1 MPLVLVFGG
10 FTSFETLAKLRRVY
24 RHHLSSVQNLL
35 SDISFYWL
43 VHDGILTMVYYHPYQ
58 IDPHFTPCINNT
70 QQAGSTAHCLI
81 WHWHHP
87 MVSPKFAGSAP
98 LRFATFPRSLAIA
111 LARTLFPPNFFPG
124 CHHWNL
130 WQFWWFW
137 RVEFSVPKKTSKF
150 QNHAKVYTT
159 LQFLRPPS
167 KTIINNSRS
176 KKSSKHC
183 MFSESVLPGK
193 GILRSTLGRTQ

>member
-58 IDPHFTPCINNT
+58 NDPHFTPCINNT

-87 MVSPKFAGSAP
+87 MVRKS
-98 LRFATFPRSLAIA
+98 SLTH
-111 LARTLFPPNFFPG
+111 LCVLQLFQGLSQLLLQGPSFLQKTPG
-124 CHHWNL
+124 WHRWNL
-130 WQFWWFW
+130 WQ
-137 RVEFSVPKKTSKF
+137 
-150 QNHAKVYTT
+150 KVILKSFFLCQKRHPNFKIMQKYT
-159 LQFLRPPS
+159 QHC
-167 KTIINNSRS
+167 
-176 KKSSKHC
+176 SSYVHHQKQ
-183 MFSESVLPGK
+183 S
-193 GILRSTLGRTQ
+193 

>member
-58 IDPHFTPCINNT
+58 NDPHFTPCINNT

-87 MVSPKFAGSAP
+87 MVRKSSPGP
-98 LRFATFPRSLAIA
+98 HLCVLQ
-111 LARTLFPPNFFPG
+111 LFQGLSQLLLQGPSFLIKPPG
-124 CHHWNL
+124 CHQRNL

-137 RVEFSVPKKTSKF
+137 RVSFCAKKDIQISKSCKSIHNIAVPTSTIKN
-150 QNHAKVYTT
+150 NHK
-159 LQFLRPPS
+159 QF
-167 KTIINNSRS
+167 
-176 KKSSKHC
+176 
-183 MFSESVLPGK
+183 
-193 GILRSTLGRTQ
+193 